1 MHSKKENSLRPRA
14 RLKENYFSNTK
25 TSVTSIVVEQGCFQT
40 ELRIAGNSN
49 ELIYFR
55 KELRIAGNSN
65 ELIYFRKQLRIAGN
79 SNELIYFRKVT
90 SRIYN
95 TKLLHIKPIFYS
107 RNSRSN
113 IHEALKVK
121 VR

>member
-1 MHSKKENSLRPRA
+1 MHSKKEKSLRARV
-14 RLKENYFSNTK
+14 RLKEFYFSNTK
-25 TSVTSIVVEQGCFQT
+25 TYVTSIVVEQGCFQT

-49 ELIYFR
+49 KLIYFR
-55 KELRIAGNSN
+55 KL
-65 ELIYFRKQLRIAGN
+65 
-79 SNELIYFRKVT
+79 T

-107 RNSRSN
+107 GNSRSN

>member
-1 MHSKKENSLRPRA
+1 MALLANKSVVRSDISLESKKEKSLRPRA

-55 KELRIAGNSN
+55 K
-65 ELIYFRKQLRIAGN
+65 
-79 SNELIYFRKVT
+79 VT

-113 IHEALKVK
+113 IYEALKVK

>member
-1 MHSKKENSLRPRA
+1 MALLANKSVVRSDISLESKKEKSLRPRA

-55 KELRIAGNSN
+55 K
-65 ELIYFRKQLRIAGN
+65 QLRIAGY

-113 IHEALKVK
+113 IYEALKVK